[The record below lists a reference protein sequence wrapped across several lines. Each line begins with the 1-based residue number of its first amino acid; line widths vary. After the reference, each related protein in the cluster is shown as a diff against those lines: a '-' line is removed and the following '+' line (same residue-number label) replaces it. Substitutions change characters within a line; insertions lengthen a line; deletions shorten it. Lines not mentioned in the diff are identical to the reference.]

1 MAFTPIVDQDFN
13 GKGAASLPDQPT
25 ISASELKDKFD
36 EDAKKVVA
44 PAVNRLISELQA
56 TSGAASIGAT
66 TPDGFSGNTVQA
78 VVNSVASGV
87 ASATAQAHSHTN
99 MTVLND
105 LSDNSGYLYYK
116 GNPISGGSSY
126 TATDGV
132 KIDNN
137 VIKADLKDATAGSEA
152 ATSKGSTAS
161 REYAVGLDSN
171 KNLSVNI
178 PWTDTTYSSLPAAS
192 AGADVSLVTTGEK
205 YTWNNKGTA
214 SNAFKRIDVTS
225 GGSTTNVIATG
236 EDTVELVAG
245 SNVTLTATGKS
256 IQIDSTGGGGGGGGS
271 YTASHGVLISGSDI
285 QAALKDGT
293 PGSDAAASY
302 GAAVNRTYA
311 VGLDSNSKLAVNI
324 PWTDTTYTQGTGI
337 TISSGSIS
345 VDADSSPT
353 SASQKPVQSGGVYT
367 ALSGKADSG
376 HTHTTTLATD
386 AGASTIDLAA
396 NTTYKLTTG
405 GTNVVFK
412 TPPNAGHSMIDNTDL
427 INEMETAITEGVTN
441 DDVVS
446 AYGVGTWSNCDDIQL
461 LVAVSADDDGIGT
474 WEDDDTWETS
484 GVRTG
489 WIQHASLHGIM
500 SDDDVMVEPVF
511 KVPSG
516 NNNAVSAYA
525 MRVDDA
531 ITGSLGGVAIKFNA
545 PITANGYAGI
555 RIRHL
560 RTNTIILTP

>member
-56 TSGAASIGAT
+56 TSGAASVGAA
-66 TPDGFSGNTVQA
+66 TPDGFTGNTVQG
-78 VVNSVASGV
+78 VMNSIASGV

-132 KIDNN
+132 KIDGSN
-137 VIKADLKDATAGSEA
+137 VIKADLKDATAGSETA
-152 ATSKGSTAS
+152 ASKGSTAS

-192 AGADVSLVTTGEK
+192 AGADVSLVTTGDK
-205 YTWNNKGTA
+205 YNWNNKGTA

-225 GGSTTNVIATG
+225 GGSTTNVIASG

-293 PGSDAAASY
+293 PGSDAAAAY
-302 GAAVNRTYA
+302 GSAVNRTYA

-367 ALSGKADSG
+367 ALSGKSDSG
-376 HTHTTTLATD
+376 HTHTTTLAADSGT
-386 AGASTIDLAA
+386 STIDLAA
-396 NTTYKLTTG
+396 NSTYKLTAG

-412 TPPNAGHSMIDNTDL
+412 TPPGSNVVVDNVFDPTSSTHAQSGSGIAGYVNTF
-427 INEMETAITEGVTN
+427 TYRRTKTGTGAT
-441 DDVVS
+441 
-446 AYGVGTWSNCDDIQL
+446 GVGTWDDNTPPTETDWWSDSAFIIPSGVDEDSIEIKFL
-461 LVAVSADDDGIGT
+461 FEPLSDGTPIGLGGYIWDTTTGKICIKFANDITDYMATAKVAVD
-474 WEDDDTWETS
+474 
-484 GVRTG
+484 
-489 WIQHASLHGIM
+489 
-500 SDDDVMVEPVF
+500 
-511 KVPSG
+511 
-516 NNNAVSAYA
+516 
-525 MRVDDA
+525 
-531 ITGSLGGVAIKFNA
+531 ITYTRNEVV
-545 PITANGYAGI
+545 
-555 RIRHL
+555 
-560 RTNTIILTP
+560 